1 MAISM
6 QKMEK
11 FKPHIAQIAAQAT
24 YAGMNIITRIALVD
38 GMNHFVFVTYRQAV
52 ATLVLAPLAYVL
64 ERNQRPPLTWSIFF
78 QIFLLALCGTTINQN
93 LYFTGL
99 YYTNSTY
106 ASATTNL
113 IPVVT
118 FLMATILRY
127 EKVDIKTLRGKAK
140 VVGTIICVGG
150 AMVITLYKGSVI
162 KLLTA
167 YNFTANYMA
176 SKRVLG
182 CILLFGSVF
191 TWSSWITFQ
200 APVVKK
206 YPAELS
212 LTALMCMLGAV
223 QSGVLAFICEYK
235 TPSVW
240 SISWNIELL
249 SYVYTGVLCSAFGFF
264 VQTWCVHI
272 KGPVFAA
279 IFNPLNT
286 ILVSLLECLVFHDN
300 LHVGSVVG
308 AILIVGG
315 LYSVL
320 WGKAKDHKINNQ
332 GSPTEPDPS
341 KSNNMVGDVD
351 NQQTSIV
358 IRQPLLQ
365 NGSDH

>member
-1 MAISM
+1 M
-6 QKMEK
+6 
-11 FKPHIAQIAAQAT
+11 
-24 YAGMNIITRIALVD
+24 
-38 GMNHFVFVTYRQAV
+38 
-52 ATLVLAPLAYVL
+52 
-64 ERNQRPPLTWSIFF
+64 
-78 QIFLLALCGTTINQN
+78 
-93 LYFTGL
+93 
-99 YYTNSTY
+99 
-106 ASATTNL
+106 
-113 IPVVT
+113 
-118 FLMATILRY
+118 
-127 EKVDIKTLRGKAK
+127 
-140 VVGTIICVGG
+140 
-150 AMVITLYKGSVI
+150 
-162 KLLTA
+162 
-167 YNFTANYMA
+167 
-176 SKRVLG
+176 
-182 CILLFGSVF
+182 
-191 TWSSWITFQ
+191 
-200 APVVKK
+200 KK

-320 WGKAKDHKINNQ
+320 WGKANDHE
-332 GSPTEPDPS
+332 TEQRGES
-341 KSNNMVGDVD
+341 GAEYSNNINGVGDVD
-351 NQQTSIV
+351 DHQTAID
-358 IRQPLLQ
+358 IKRPLLQ
-365 NGSDH
+365 SRSHN

>member
-200 APVVKK
+200 VIF
-206 YPAELS
+206 
-212 LTALMCMLGAV
+212 TMILGEN
-223 QSGVLAFICEYK
+223 F
-235 TPSVW
+235 T
-240 SISWNIELL
+240 
-249 SYVYTGVLCSAFGFF
+249 
-264 VQTWCVHI
+264 
-272 KGPVFAA
+272 
-279 IFNPLNT
+279 
-286 ILVSLLECLVFHDN
+286 
-300 LHVGSVVG
+300 
-308 AILIVGG
+308 
-315 LYSVL
+315 
-320 WGKAKDHKINNQ
+320 
-332 GSPTEPDPS
+332 SPY
-341 KSNNMVGDVD
+341 
-351 NQQTSIV
+351 
-358 IRQPLLQ
+358 
-365 NGSDH
+365 